1 MVTVL
6 MLLLYVP
13 EAKSRKPSSTSTRA
27 SLGSAV
33 PGSVVFSSLPC
44 RSNPAK
50 LSGSSGAGI
59 AWAITFCEDGADCA
73 ASGRV
78 TQDGASR
85 AATTRN
91 ERRTGRPRSNITLH
105 FTLLMLPRAPIPGS
119 EVRLVGSHA
128 AAVLR
133 DSQPAQTAHIF
144 SHPAVER

>member
-6 MLLLYVP
+6 MLFLYSP

-50 LSGSSGAGI
+50 LSGSSGAGM

-78 TQDGASR
+78 TQDGESR

-91 ERRTGRPRSNITLH
+91 ERLTGRPRNINLD
-105 FTLLMLPRAPIPGS
+105 FTLLMLPRASIPGG
-119 EVRLVGSHA
+119 EVRLVGSDA

-133 DSQPAQTAHIF
+133 DSQP
-144 SHPAVER
+144 